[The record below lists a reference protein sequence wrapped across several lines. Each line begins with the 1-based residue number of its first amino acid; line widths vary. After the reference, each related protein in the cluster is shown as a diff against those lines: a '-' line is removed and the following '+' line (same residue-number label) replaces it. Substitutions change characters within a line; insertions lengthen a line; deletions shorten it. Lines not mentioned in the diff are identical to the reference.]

1 MFLNPEVMRRMA
13 EMTIQER
20 IREAEHD
27 RLVRL
32 AARQRPRYWSP
43 MGARL
48 VRRLGRLLIEA
59 GMRLDRDPG
68 SLPRGT

>member
-13 EMTIQER
+13 EINIR
-20 IREAEHD
+20 DRLREAEHD

-32 AARQRPRYWSP
+32 AEGRRPGQWPS
-43 MGARL
+43 MGGRL
-48 VRRLGRLLIEA
+48 VRRLGRLLIET